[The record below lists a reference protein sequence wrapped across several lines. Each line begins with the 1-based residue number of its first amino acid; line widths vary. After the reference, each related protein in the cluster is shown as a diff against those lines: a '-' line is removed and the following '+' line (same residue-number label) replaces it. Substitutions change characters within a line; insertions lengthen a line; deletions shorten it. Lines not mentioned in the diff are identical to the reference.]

1 MYDTL
6 EIERAGGVATVWM
19 NRPDVHNAFNAQLIA
34 DLTDACAHLDADDS
48 VRVVV
53 LAGRGKSFS
62 AGADLNWMK
71 AAAAASEQENLEDAR
86 RLAAMLHA
94 LAHLGKPT
102 IARVHGA
109 ALGGGMGLASACDI
123 CVASPR
129 AVFATSEVKFGIIP
143 SAISPYVIRAIGER
157 QSYRYFQTAERI
169 GAARA
174 QEIGLVHDMVA
185 GDGGHGDD
193 DGAALDAKVGEIVA
207 ALLQGGPKAQA
218 AAKDLIRAVANRPA
232 DAAVVEDTARRIAA
246 LRATPEAREGLDAF
260 LSKRPAAWMPG
271 A

>member
-1 MYDTL
+1 MSYETL
-6 EIERAGGVATVWM
+6 EIVRTAGVATIWM

-34 DLTDACAHLDADDS
+34 DLTTACIELDADEA
-48 VRVVV
+48 VRAVV

-71 AAAAASEQENLEDAR
+71 AAGEASEAENFADAMK
-86 RLAAMLHA
+86 LAGMLRT
-94 LAHLGKPT
+94 LAEMNKPT

-123 CVASPR
+123 CIAGDK

-157 QSYRYFQTAERI
+157 QATRYFQTAERI

-174 QEIGLVHDMVA
+174 AELGLAHEAVA
-185 GDGGHGDD
+185 SEE
-193 DGAALDAKVGEIVA
+193 LDAKVKEVVE
-207 ALLQGGPKAQA
+207 ALLQGGPKSQA
-218 AAKDLIRAVANRPA
+218 AAKDLIRAVANRPLS
-232 DAAVVEDTARRIAA
+232 DALVEDTARRIAS
-246 LRATPEAREGLDAF
+246 LRATPEAKEGLAAF
-260 LSKRPAAWMPG
+260 LDKRPAAWI
-271 A
+271 AQA